1 MILVTGAS
9 GFVGLNV
16 VEQLLTEGREVVAF
30 SATPLPNLAKK
41 AFAALPG
48 QLHEVTG
55 DVRDDGALHNLF
67 GAHAIRRVLHGAAI
81 TLGPKGTIAPP
92 ELVLDVNV
100 VATAAILEASRAA
113 GVERFLYTS
122 SSAVY
127 GEAAFGDEALTE
139 ATPPRPTGLYGMT
152 KLAAERLVVRARA
165 VHDLNAVRARI
176 TAVFGPWEHDTGVRE
191 TLSPPLQ
198 VTAQALRGEEVVVA
212 KTGGRDWT
220 SSRDVARALVTLL
233 MADDTPSD
241 LYNISLGETW
251 TPEVLCRQISRR
263 MPGFAWRTGYGVD
276 TTLAYND
283 DLSRHRMS
291 LSAQRLRDDLGF
303 IFMTPDEAAADYA
316 TWIVRHAA
324 DLAAGVT

>member
-16 VEQLLTEGREVVAF
+16 VEQLLTEGRDVLAF
-30 SATPLPNLAKK
+30 SAAPLPSLARN

-48 QLHEVTG
+48 RLHEVSG
-55 DVRDDGALHNLF
+55 DVRDEAALHSLF
-67 GAHAIRRVLHGAAI
+67 TEHTISRVLHGAAI
-81 TLGPKGTIAPP
+81 TLGPKATIAPP

-100 VATAAILEASRAA
+100 VATAALIEASLKA
-113 GVERFLYTS
+113 GIERFLYTS

-127 GEAAFGDEALTE
+127 GDAAFGEEPVTE

-152 KLAAERLVVRARA
+152 KLAGERLAVRARA
-165 VHDLNAVRARI
+165 VHDLNTVRARI

-198 VTAQALRGEEVVVA
+198 VTAQALRGEEIVVA
-212 KTGGRDWT
+212 PSGGRDWT
-220 SSRDVARALVTLL
+220 SSRDVARALVAMLL
-233 MADDTPSD
+233 ADETPSD

-263 MPGFAWRTGYGVD
+263 LPGLAWRTGYGID

-283 DLSRHRMS
+283 DLSRCRMP
-291 LSAQRLRDDLGF
+291 LSAQRLRDELGF
-303 IFMTPDEAAADYA
+303 TFMTPDEATADYA
-316 TWIVRHAA
+316 AWIIRHAA
-324 DLAAGVT
+324 DLAGGVT